1 MFDIVA
7 GSSAILIDGFAIKHA
22 TSNAATVTIFTA
34 QGSYKNSYSVSEA
47 WSEILSTS
55 IVSLGK

>member
-7 GSSAILIDGFAIKHA
+7 GSSAVLIDGFAIKHD

-34 QGSYKNSYSVSEA
+34 PGTYKNKFSVSEA
-47 WSEILSTS
+47 WTEILSTN
-55 IVSLGK
+55 IISLGE